1 MLAVY
6 QNSYYGGTAAL
17 TENKVGNGRVLHLGS
32 TFSRQ
37 NVRRLL
43 EYTGVCEPF
52 SHIID
57 APEEV
62 ELVMRTK
69 GEKSFLF
76 ALNYHPAPVAIELK
90 ECVKDLYT
98 DTSAE
103 GKVILPAY
111 GTAVYEIKR

>member
-1 MLAVY
+1 MGGRETGDSGFNDILTALKGTSVLAVY
-6 QNSYYGGTAAL
+6 QNSYYAGTAAL

-76 ALNYHPAPVAIELK
+76 ALNYHPAPLR
-90 ECVKDLYT
+90 LN
-98 DTSAE
+98 
-103 GKVILPAY
+103 
-111 GTAVYEIKR
+111 